1 MYKANIY
8 VTLKE
13 GVLDPQGD
21 AVRKSLQVLNYQ
33 GVNQVRIGKFI
44 EVWLETDDLATAQR
58 ELEEMS
64 DKMLANPVIENYRVE
79 MVEVQGK

>member
-44 EVWLETDDLATAQR
+44 EVWLETEDLATAQR

-79 MVEVQGK
+79 MVEVQEK